1 MDYSVLVLVMCFI
14 TELCTWR
21 ANFASYYGPD
31 CHPCQV
37 GGLLNPAVSAIPEIN
52 KISDEF

>member
-1 MDYSVLVLVMCFI
+1 MINSVRSCMCFI

-21 ANFASYYGPD
+21 ANFASCYDRD

-37 GGLLNPAVSAIPEIN
+37 GGLLNPAVSAIPEKRV
-52 KISDEF
+52 KI